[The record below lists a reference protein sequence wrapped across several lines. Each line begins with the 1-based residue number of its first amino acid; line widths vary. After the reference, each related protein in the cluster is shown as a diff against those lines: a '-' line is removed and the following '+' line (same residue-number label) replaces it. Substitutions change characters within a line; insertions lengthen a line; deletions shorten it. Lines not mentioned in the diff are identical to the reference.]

1 MRGLSGISILTL
13 VQSLLVEL
21 FNFLHKLKIRKVK
34 VSTKPGVVL
43 DYDWIARNQCK
54 E

>member
-21 FNFLHKLKIRKVK
+21 SNFLYKLKIRKVK

-43 DYDWIARNQCK
+43 YYD
-54 E
+54 